1 MLLKKPIF
9 GYGNRWNDY
18 GLAFYCSDELKTA
31 KEWAV
36 VEEID
41 GYANKYE
48 LNLEG
53 LKILNLS
60 DSKYN
65 ILHWITILIENRVF
79 NLKYDITK
87 ASKEYLI
94 NNFSLPLNDYVII
107 IGYRANDLYFFLCR
121 SIFKQHN
128 FLPMIVRNIKIRK
141 LRDTNSN

>member
-31 KEWAV
+31 KEWV
-36 VEEID
+36 VAEEND

-60 DSKYN
+60 DLKYK
-65 ILHWITILIENRVF
+65 ILHWITILI
-79 NLKYDITK
+79 
-87 ASKEYLI
+87 
-94 NNFSLPLNDYVII
+94 
-107 IGYRANDLYFFLCR
+107 
-121 SIFKQHN
+121 
-128 FLPMIVRNIKIRK
+128 
-141 LRDTNSN
+141 